1 MIVKCTPHISIT
13 DTEDLA
19 PTVLMPGDPL
29 RAKFIAEHFLTDYRL
44 VNKVRNCFAY
54 TGYYKGKK
62 ITIFA
67 SGMGQPSIGIY
78 SYELFNFYGV
88 KNIIRIGSAG
98 AYRGDLKVYDTVIV
112 KNAVSES
119 TFAKVAYGYDGNSLT
134 GSEEL
139 NNKLKQI
146 ALRLG
151 ITLKETNAH
160 SSDVFYHDNPDFN
173 WEEFSKE
180 NDLGCVEME
189 AFALFANA
197 KHAKKN
203 AACLLTISDSF
214 VDDVQTTSE
223 ERQKKLLDMARISLE
238 LALYD

>member
-1 MIVKCTPHISIT
+1 MIVKPTPHISIT

-29 RAKFIAEHFLTDYRL
+29 RAKKIAENFLTDYRL
-44 VNKVRNCFAY
+44 VNSVRNCFAY

-62 ITIFA
+62 ITVFA

-98 AYRGDLKVYDTVIV
+98 SYSEDLHVYDTVIV
-112 KNAVSES
+112 KNAYSES
-119 TFAKVAYGYDGNSLT
+119 TFAKVAYGYEGDTLS

-139 NNKLKQI
+139 MMKLKQS
-146 ALRLG
+146 ALRQN
-151 ITLKETNAH
+151 ITLKEVNAH
-160 SSDVFYHDNPDFN
+160 SSDVFYHDANVFD
-173 WEEFSKE
+173 WKKCSQEHQ
-180 NDLGCVEME
+180 LGCVEME

-197 KHAKKN
+197 KAAKKN

-214 VDDVQTTSE
+214 VEDVATTSE
-223 ERQKKLLDMARISLE
+223 ERQNKLMDMVRVALE
-238 LALYD
+238 VALYD